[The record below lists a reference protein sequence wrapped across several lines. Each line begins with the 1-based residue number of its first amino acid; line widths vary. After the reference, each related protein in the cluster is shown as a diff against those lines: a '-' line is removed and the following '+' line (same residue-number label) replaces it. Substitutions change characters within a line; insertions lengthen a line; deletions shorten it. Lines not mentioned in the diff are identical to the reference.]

1 MEYISFSHCYLKL
14 LLFILL
20 PSFSRFLSLALVV
33 NFFVLSNEMTTSC
46 GLLGCH
52 FHIITLF
59 RNQTSPPKQPPMTT
73 TVIDSQCNT
82 PSTSTIV
89 THSIAPLPPR
99 NATPSPL
106 PLICIT
112 QPPPPSNKSCSTT
125 HPNTTNRSTQF
136 LLLVSFYQKIEVVRI
151 DFLKLI
157 EGFFSLL

>member
-59 RNQTSPPKQPPMTT
+59 RNQTSPPKQPPTT
-73 TVIDSQCNT
+73 ATVIDSQRNT

-89 THSIAPLPPR
+89 THSTPTTPH
-99 NATPSPL
+99 NATPSL
-106 PLICIT
+106 LRLICIT
-112 QPPPPSNKSCSTT
+112 QPPPPCIKSCSTT

-136 LLLVSFYQKIEVVRI
+136 LLLVFFYQKIEVVRI